1 MESCTKIR
9 LHWKTDHLSRLVE
22 AGDNFCDVG
31 LISDDRMTVLVHSWV
46 MARASPLLSSLLSE
60 VPRCQCRELVTI
72 SVAGVSGD
80 ILSNIVSLIYS
91 RNVTLT
97 SDAANE
103 LIENAKVLGIDN
115 IAIEQKQQET
125 KNNFMT
131 YNEDLYTPDFD
142 NYNNKSDDDEMDDDE
157 DIPEV
162 NDKIDRLI
170 QLVSS
175 ENVQE
180 DKELNALV
188 SDIFSEKEQPKY
200 HKVTGEK
207 KLTWDGKK
215 GKKPTNPNLSKIC
228 PKCGKDYTSYKK
240 GRNLMMRH
248 YKEVHEGDGLHICP
262 ECGKSY
268 TNLWK
273 MKTHKRCV
281 HRPLIHCDQCDFKC
295 YQPGNLKSHKAYNHA
310 ERNIICDQCSKA
322 FPLKS
327 ALEKHIRTVH
337 EGFRIK
343 CPDCD
348 FQTTTK
354 QNLKKHHDMIHL
366 LIKFSCS
373 MCSKEYSNQSAL
385 NVHSLKEHGINLKKY
400 KKIKLADGKIC
411 LNKDVGL

>member
-1 MESCTKIR
+1 
-9 LHWKTDHLSRLVE
+9 
-22 AGDNFCDVG
+22 
-31 LISDDRMTVLVHSWV
+31 
-46 MARASPLLSSLLSE
+46 
-60 VPRCQCRELVTI
+60 
-72 SVAGVSGD
+72 
-80 ILSNIVSLIYS
+80 
-91 RNVTLT
+91 
-97 SDAANE
+97 
-103 LIENAKVLGIDN
+103 
-115 IAIEQKQQET
+115 
-125 KNNFMT
+125 
-131 YNEDLYTPDFD
+131 
-142 NYNNKSDDDEMDDDE
+142 
-157 DIPEV
+157 
-162 NDKIDRLI
+162 
-170 QLVSS
+170 
-175 ENVQE
+175 
-180 DKELNALV
+180 
-188 SDIFSEKEQPKY
+188 
-200 HKVTGEK
+200 
-207 KLTWDGKK
+207 
-215 GKKPTNPNLSKIC
+215 
-228 PKCGKDYTSYKK
+228 
-240 GRNLMMRH
+240 MRH

-411 LNKDVGL
+411 LNKDVGLWLIYLLEYNQDLTTITYLICCRLVDFS